1 MHNDRLEEI
10 TTIARRNEY
19 SATNVFGVSTVV
31 ELVNEIRRR
40 GRMVDE
46 LLVGEPHYH
55 HYGQCRWCEHSMYK
69 PHDDDCAWLRA
80 IQARDW

>member
-1 MHNDRLEEI
+1 MMDENRLRELEDS
-10 TTIARRNEY
+10 ARAYN
-19 SATNVFGVSTVV
+19 AIGDAGAF
-31 ELVNEIRRR
+31 ELVNEVRRR
-40 GRMVDE
+40 GRIIDE